1 MNPLVLTAMLIVA
14 NVLGAGMIV
23 PQVVRLRR
31 RRSADGLS
39 GVWVGVSIALNLW
52 WTAYAL
58 NGHLWGLLPVSIV
71 ATGLYL
77 TIAMQYRRIAGR
89 ATGRPLATGFIAS
102 ALLPVIGLAVGGWEA
117 AGLAIGLSYGLQFGP
132 AAAAALRAINVG
144 GISPTTWSMAA
155 IEAVIWL
162 VYGATTRDPALIVGG
177 FGGTVMALI
186 ILVRLAQLTSRSPQ
200 AVGTAS
206 QRRWTV
212 EAAPPAA

>member
-23 PQVVRLRR
+23 PQVVRLHRR
-31 RRSADGLS
+31 GSADGLS
-39 GVWVGVSIALNLW
+39 GVWVGISIALNLW

-58 NGHLWGLLPVSIV
+58 NGHLWGLLPVSTV
-71 ATGLYL
+71 AAGLYI
-77 TIAMQYRRIAGR
+77 TIALQHRRIAGG

-102 ALLPVIGLAVGGWEA
+102 AVLPVVGLAVGGWEG
-117 AGLAIGLSYGLQFGP
+117 AGLAIGLAYGLQFVP
-132 AAAAALRAINVG
+132 AAAAAVRANDVG

-162 VYGATTRDPALIVGG
+162 MYGTTTRDPALIVGG
-177 FGGTVMALI
+177 FGGAVMALA
-186 ILVRLAQLTSRSPQ
+186 ILVRLAQLANRGPQ
-200 AVGTAS
+200 TAMTTPP
-206 QRRWTV
+206 RRWTV